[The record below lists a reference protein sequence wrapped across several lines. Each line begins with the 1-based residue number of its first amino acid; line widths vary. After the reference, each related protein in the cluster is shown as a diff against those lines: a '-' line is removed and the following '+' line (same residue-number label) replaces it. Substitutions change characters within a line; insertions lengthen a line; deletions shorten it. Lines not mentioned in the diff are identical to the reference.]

1 MTWSRLPDGPWTAR
15 ESHTALA
22 LIDEDGSNVP
32 HMYVVAGKDE
42 SGYLNDVWKST
53 VGTEWIQVRGEEERD
68 RETERQR
75 DRASG
80 YGYEEE
86 EEEEE
91 EEEKSY

>member
-53 VGTEWIQVRGEEERD
+53 VGTEWIQVRVEEEKERQ
-68 RETERQR
+68 TERQTER
-75 DRASG
+75 QSEWIRV
-80 YGYEEE
+80 
-86 EEEEE
+86 
-91 EEEKSY
+91 